1 VFKTA
6 KAIQDQGL
14 SRCLFRSKLL
24 MEQEAMTPEAV
35 GEASDGGVGD
45 TRLSGDLSQARARNE
60 SMEDGFEEVV
70 SAKPIVARKGL

>member
-1 VFKTA
+1 
-6 KAIQDQGL
+6 
-14 SRCLFRSKLL
+14 

-35 GEASDGGVGD
+35 GEASDGGVRDAG
-45 TRLSGDLSQARARNE
+45 LSGDLSQARARNE

>member
-1 VFKTA
+1 
-6 KAIQDQGL
+6 
-14 SRCLFRSKLL
+14 
-24 MEQEAMTPEAV
+24 MTPEAV

-45 TRLSGDLSQARARNE
+45 AALSGDLSQAGARNE

>member
-1 VFKTA
+1 MFKTA

-14 SRCLFRSKLL
+14 SRCSFRSKLL
-24 MEQEAMTPEAV
+24 MKEEAMTPEAV

-45 TRLSGDLSQARARNE
+45 AALSGDLSQAGARNE